1 MSTSSSY
8 SGLSVSFGSF
18 RTSGLCPLVFFPMIQ
33 IMEKPLPSP
42 FHTLKLPPFLPVT
55 RDRNL
60 EVNFNSFF
68 SVNLHVSVS

>member
-1 MSTSSSY
+1 MSTASSY
-8 SGLSVSFGSF
+8 SGLWVLFGSF
-18 RTSGLCPLVFFPMIQ
+18 KTSGLVPLVFPMIQ

-60 EVNFNSFF
+60 GINFYSFF
-68 SVNLHVSVS
+68 INLHVLVS